1 MINLCLAS
9 YANSMMSSV
18 KDISETL
25 KHMHYQVPDSK
36 HSSQRLD
43 IRNYFINE
51 FYKTNFS
58 GIP

>member
-1 MINLCLAS
+1 
-9 YANSMMSSV
+9 MMSSV

-51 FYKTNFS
+51 YYKTNFS